1 MGSKSTSWAGLA
13 YPQRSPSSNSLKLR
27 LHFDVQVSMNQK
39 QNLVHRFCFFRKS
52 NKPQWITKNFVCAG
66 TEEGERDAC
75 EGDSGGPLVIKVRP
89 FKESMYHFGKLK
101 RKLQKSWF
109 RARRNG
115 GSWPGSAAGET
126 DVERGFFTI
135 FLALDSLVF
144 AHTFV

>member
-13 YPQRSPSSNSLKLR
+13 YPQRSSSSNSLKPR
-27 LHFDVQVSMNQK
+27 LHIDVQVSMNQN

-101 RKLQKSWF
+101 RKLQK
-109 RARRNG
+109 N
-115 GSWPGSAAGET
+115 PGSGRGGTVAAGRDQQLGKRMWIE
-126 DVERGFFTI
+126 
-135 FLALDSLVF
+135 VF
-144 AHTFV
+144 YNHD